1 MDTKNVILKGLL
13 IFGILGFALFI
24 ILTVAGILLNFAGV
38 GCLCYKIFAQALI
51 VVGVVTFFTVWFG
64 CCYKT
69 ESRDGS

>member
-38 GCLCYKIFAQALI
+38 ACLCYKIFAQTLI